1 MKEKITPCNDHD
13 IYGHV
18 FAPETIKLYESVPE
32 EQQTFFN
39 FGQQMDKDIQLWNRA
54 KRSAG
59 TVETYY
65 HYLKKAIL
73 RAARTFVF
81 ERAKETDRLIH
92 ECFEIGDEAFVAF
105 CKKVRQLDWY
115 ASFSDSSQVYRNFC
129 ERHDELS
136 KYAETQGPIYL
147 RYLKDYQA
155 LISKRIQD
163 KDHLSK
169 SQRGRFVVS
178 AAMQSNTAHVVISVR
193 HWDNLAHEQVRLLG
207 DVAKDWTWTPGF
219 VDNKG
224 TFVTREEALV
234 IAEEAGQRFWDPV
247 RHEHL
252 FSENLY

>member
-1 MKEKITPCNDHD
+1 MKEKTTPCSDHD
-13 IYGHV
+13 IYGHT
-18 FAPETIKLYESVPE
+18 FAPEAIKLYESVPE

-54 KRSAG
+54 KRSAR

-65 HYLKKAIL
+65 GYLKKAIL
-73 RAARTFVF
+73 RAARVLVN

-92 ECFEIGDEAFVAF
+92 ECFEVGDEEFVAF

-129 ERHDELS
+129 ERHDALT
-136 KYAETQGPIYL
+136 KFAKTQGPIYL
-147 RYLKDYQA
+147 HYLTDYQA
-155 LISKRIQD
+155 LICKRIQD

-169 SQRGRFVVS
+169 QRVERFVVS
-178 AAMQSNTAHVVISVR
+178 AAMRSDTAHVVVSVR
-193 HWDNLAHEQVRLLG
+193 HWDHLAHEQVRLLG
-207 DVAKDWTWTPGF
+207 DMAKDWTWVQGF

-224 TFVTREEALV
+224 KFVTREEALV
-234 IAEEAGQRFWDPV
+234 IAEEAGQRFWDEL
-247 RHEHL
+247 RYEQL